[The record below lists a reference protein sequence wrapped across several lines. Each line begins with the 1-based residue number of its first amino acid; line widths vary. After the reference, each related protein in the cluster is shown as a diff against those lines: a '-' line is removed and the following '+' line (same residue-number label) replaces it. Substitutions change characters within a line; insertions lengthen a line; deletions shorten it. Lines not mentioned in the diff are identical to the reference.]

1 MAIRWIPGSGLQ
13 SYAPEE
19 AKKQAL
25 AKIGIPSK
33 SSSGRSSASSSKSSS
48 GRSSASSSNKQSIA
62 KSIAKAARE
71 KAAREKL
78 EAEKRRILEAQIK
91 AAKTQE
97 EKTKLA
103 RTYRETQRGEQLYK
117 KILNQREDLIESGVK
132 EQTVKSRDIK
142 TGDTLQ
148 ITQWRDEQGNRVQRI
163 VNKDKGTTSFS
174 AYSAGRGGRVSQTG
188 GVVMGTMPTAE
199 ETPDIIASQ
208 IKIVASEVAGKK
220 LVLLPSGQK
229 FRISDTGRTV
239 IGAKIAGNKLEFQN
253 GKLVKVNDKWSDE
266 REVYEISTPTV
277 TAAPEKGSFFKGFQK
292 VAVSKKF
299 RSKEVKKE
307 QEKKEENWKNII
319 DKMSKGGIL
328 NQTDIDNYK
337 KITDKAFTPEAL
349 IDKDV
354 AKFAQITGKVIGT
367 FVASIPG
374 AIIWAMGDTMESVRE
389 SASDGGKITK
399 AEFGKIVLDSA
410 TQGAILGA
418 GMKILGSGGN
428 LISKRIITWY
438 SINVTRTCSYSSSS

>member
-25 AKIGIPSK
+25 AKIGIP
-33 SSSGRSSASSSKSSS
+33 SKSSS

-103 RTYRETQRGEQLYK
+103 RTYIETQRGEQLYK
-117 KILNQREDLIESGVK
+117 KILNQRKDLIKSGVK

-174 AYSAGRGGRVSQTG
+174 SYAAGRGGRVSQTG

-229 FRISDTGRTV
+229 FRISDTGRLLLV
-239 IGAKIAGNKLEFQN
+239 LELQ
-253 GKLVKVNDKWSDE
+253 
-266 REVYEISTPTV
+266 
-277 TAAPEKGSFFKGFQK
+277 
-292 VAVSKKF
+292 
-299 RSKEVKKE
+299 
-307 QEKKEENWKNII
+307 
-319 DKMSKGGIL
+319 
-328 NQTDIDNYK
+328 
-337 KITDKAFTPEAL
+337 
-349 IDKDV
+349 
-354 AKFAQITGKVIGT
+354 
-367 FVASIPG
+367 
-374 AIIWAMGDTMESVRE
+374 
-389 SASDGGKITK
+389 
-399 AEFGKIVLDSA
+399 
-410 TQGAILGA
+410 
-418 GMKILGSGGN
+418 
-428 LISKRIITWY
+428 
-438 SINVTRTCSYSSSS
+438 